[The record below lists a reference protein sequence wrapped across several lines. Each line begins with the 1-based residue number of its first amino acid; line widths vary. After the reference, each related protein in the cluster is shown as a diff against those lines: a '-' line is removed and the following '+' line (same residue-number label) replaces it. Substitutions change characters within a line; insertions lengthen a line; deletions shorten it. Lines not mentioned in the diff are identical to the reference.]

1 MKRNRIIV
9 IACVTVLAVL
19 CFPLRFSYKD
29 GGTVEYLA
37 VLYRVTFYHAIAYE
51 GTDENGDV
59 WFASGSERVKAKPGE
74 WWVFGGTEVQIC
86 GFTVYDNTG
95 LRKVADA
102 PEAESEQ
109 TPAPTAETI
118 VIPKDQRGVE
128 LALKAETWGDWICVI
143 PKTFTV
149 TDATET
155 EFVAKAETEADL
167 LELRYVLVPYA
178 ERWAFEA
185 ALQDPDTF
193 EKESGHEITA
203 GCSGTYLYHRDSVVC
218 FAPTLYLE
226 NEICV
231 VIGKALSEEGIDEFD
246 STVRRFVAIDARRK
260 ADAMGEGIN
269 PFFTCTGT
277 EYGEFPL
284 VLKADCETELLA
296 FLRDN
301 RDLLERAAA
310 ELLEHPQMR
319 ILFGKASMLNEAG
332 TQYEPVDAA
341 SLSDDLRTLLQLS
354 KDRVISEMR
363 VHAPEPL
370 FAEDASQY
378 VILEFPRAIDTTYD
392 VPGILYNYSLV
403 FTTNTPEQLVEVY
416 KGFLTPIEDHWY
428 LALNELAY

>member
-1 MKRNRIIV
+1 MKNSLII
-9 IACVTVLAVL
+9 ILLAAL
-19 CFPLRFSYKD
+19 LLLGCA
-29 GGTVEYLA
+29 GTK
-37 VLYRVTFYHAIAYE
+37 HAE
-51 GTDENGDV
+51 
-59 WFASGSERVKAKPGE
+59 
-74 WWVFGGTEVQIC
+74 TESTPV
-86 GFTVYDNTG
+86 
-95 LRKVADA
+95 
-102 PEAESEQ
+102 PEAVSS
-109 TPAPTAETI
+109 PTALPEPEPKPEADSSPTASPEAMPEPEPI

-128 LALKAETWGDWICVI
+128 LALKAETWGECICVI
-143 PKTFTV
+143 PETFSV
-149 TDATET
+149 TEATET
-155 EFVAKAETEADL
+155 ELVARAEDEAAADL
-167 LELRYVLVPYA
+167 IEVRYALVPY
-178 ERWAFEA
+178 EEQWAFEA

-193 EKESGHEITA
+193 EKKDGHEITA
-203 GCSGTYLYHRDSVVC
+203 GCSGTYLWHSDSVVC
-218 FAPTLYLE
+218 CASALYLE
-226 NEICV
+226 NEVCMV
-231 VIGKALSEEGIDEFD
+231 VGKALSEEGIDEFD

-277 EYGEFPL
+277 EYGEFPII
-284 VLKADCETELLA
+284 LKADCEAELLA
-296 FLRDN
+296 FLREN

-332 TQYEPVDAA
+332 TQYESVDAA

-370 FAEDASQY
+370 FVEDASQY

-392 VPGILYNYSLV
+392 DPGILYNYSLV

>member
-1 MKRNRIIV
+1 MKKKWIIL
-9 IACVTVLAVL
+9 ILAAMLLLAACA
-19 CFPLRFSYKD
+19 
-29 GGTVEYLA
+29 
-37 VLYRVTFYHAIAYE
+37 
-51 GTDENGDV
+51 
-59 WFASGSERVKAKPGE
+59 
-74 WWVFGGTEVQIC
+74 
-86 GFTVYDNTG
+86 
-95 LRKVADA
+95 KVADA
-102 PEAESEQ
+102 PEAQSEQ
-109 TPAPTAETI
+109 TPAPTVEATEAPTPTVEATKAPAPTAETI

-128 LALKAETWGDWICVI
+128 LALKAETWGDCICVI
-143 PKTFTV
+143 PETFTV
-149 TDATET
+149 TGVTET
-155 EFVAKAETEADL
+155 ELAAKAEDEADL
-167 LELRYVLVPYA
+167 IEVRYVLVPYE
-178 ERWAFEA
+178 ERRAFEA

-203 GCSGTYLYHRDSVVC
+203 GCSGTYLYHRDSIVC
-218 FAPTLYLE
+218 FASTLYLE

-231 VIGKALSEEGIDEFD
+231 VTGKALSEKGIDEFD

-284 VLKADCETELLA
+284 VMEADREAELIA
-296 FLRDN
+296 FLQEN

-319 ILFGKASMLNEAG
+319 ILYGKASMLNEAG

-354 KDRVISEMR
+354 EDGIISKAR

-370 FAEDASQY
+370 FAEDASPY
-378 VILEFPRAIDTTYD
+378 VIIEFPRAIDTTYD
-392 VPGILYNYSLV
+392 NPGILYNYSLV

-416 KGFLTPIEDHWY
+416 KSFLTPIEDHWY

>member
-1 MKRNRIIV
+1 MKKKWIIL
-9 IACVTVLAVL
+9 ILAAMLLLAACA
-19 CFPLRFSYKD
+19 
-29 GGTVEYLA
+29 
-37 VLYRVTFYHAIAYE
+37 
-51 GTDENGDV
+51 
-59 WFASGSERVKAKPGE
+59 
-74 WWVFGGTEVQIC
+74 
-86 GFTVYDNTG
+86 
-95 LRKVADA
+95 KVADA
-102 PEAESEQ
+102 PEAQSEQ
-109 TPAPTAETI
+109 TPAPTVEATEAPTPTVEATKAPAPTAETI

-128 LALKAETWGDWICVI
+128 LALKAETWGDCICVI
-143 PKTFTV
+143 PETFTV
-149 TDATET
+149 TGVTET
-155 EFVAKAETEADL
+155 ELAAKAEDEADL
-167 LELRYVLVPYA
+167 IEVRYVLVPYE
-178 ERWAFEA
+178 ERRAFEA

-203 GCSGTYLYHRDSVVC
+203 GCSGTYLYHRDSIVC
-218 FAPTLYLE
+218 FASTLYLE

-231 VIGKALSEEGIDEFD
+231 VTGKALSEKGIDEFD

-284 VLKADCETELLA
+284 VMEADREAELIA
-296 FLRDN
+296 FLQEN

-319 ILFGKASMLNEAG
+319 ILYGKASMLNEAG

-370 FAEDASQY
+370 FAEDASPY
-378 VILEFPRAIDTTYD
+378 VIIEFPRAIDTTYD
-392 VPGILYNYSLV
+392 DPGILYNYSLV
-403 FTTNTPEQLVEVY
+403 YTTNTQEQIGEY
-416 KGFLTPIEDHWY
+416 YEHFLTPIEGNWY